1 MKRVFGMVE
10 VIFDILY
17 LFTSMMIGIVLIIS
31 ASGNTIRIIAG
42 LMAII
47 LSGGDAFHLIPRIL
61 VIITGREETYQRML
75 GRGKQITSIT
85 MTLFYILLWH
95 IGISVY
101 DISNL
106 EILTYVLYL
115 LAIIR
120 IFLCF
125 LPQNKWLDRYPP
137 VLWGIYRNIP
147 FLLIGMLVGG
157 MFFMNRSIPSS
168 FGLAWFAICLSFIFY
183 LPVVLWANFNPKIG
197 MLMLPKTLAYV
208 WLLVMCLSI

>member
-1 MKRVFGMVE
+1 MKRVFGMIE

-42 LMAII
+42 LMAIV

-101 DISNL
+101 RIDNL
-106 EILTYVLYL
+106 AILTYTLYL

-137 VLWGIYRNIP
+137 ALWGIYRNIP

-168 FGLAWFAICLSFIFY
+168 FGLAWLAICLSFIFY
-183 LPVVLWANFNPKIG
+183 IPVVLWANSNSKIG

>member
-42 LMAII
+42 LMAIV

-101 DISNL
+101 RIDNL
-106 EILTYVLYL
+106 VILTYTLYL

-183 LPVVLWANFNPKIG
+183 IPVVLWANSNPKIG